1 MGNIYRKSDL
11 DNMVEE
17 DELNPEDAGFMHGY
31 DEF

>member
-31 DEF
+31 YEF